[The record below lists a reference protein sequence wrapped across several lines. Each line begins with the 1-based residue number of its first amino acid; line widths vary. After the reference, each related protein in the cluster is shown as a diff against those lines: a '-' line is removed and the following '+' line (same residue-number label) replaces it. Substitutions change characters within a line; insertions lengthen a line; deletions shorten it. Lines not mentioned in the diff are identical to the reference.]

1 MSDEKQRWGDS
12 DRGAEAAR
20 GGQDGIGVGTILL
33 IVVVIVAA
41 GFILLNRD
49 RANVD
54 FLFFEVNARLWVAIA
69 FAILLGVI
77 LDRVFSMWWRR
88 RKQRKGG

>member
-1 MSDEKQRWGDS
+1 MSDDRQRWSNPDS
-12 DRGAEAAR
+12 GAEAAR
-20 GGQDGIGVGTILL
+20 GGSEGIGFGTILL
-33 IVVVIVAA
+33 IVVVIITA

-54 FLFFEVNARLWVAIA
+54 FLFFEVSVRLWVAIA

-88 RKQRKGG
+88 RKQRRGR